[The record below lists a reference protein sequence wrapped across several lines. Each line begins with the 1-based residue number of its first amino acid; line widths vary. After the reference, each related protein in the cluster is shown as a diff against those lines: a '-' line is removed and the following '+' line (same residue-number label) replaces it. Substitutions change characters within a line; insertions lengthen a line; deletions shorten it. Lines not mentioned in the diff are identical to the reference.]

1 MFLLPKADFPS
12 DCLGTV
18 RWQRPISLS
27 HLPAMQSYRGSF
39 TSPSP
44 RSPAGTHIDGRTSF
58 MEKMCWHSVSGDNYR
73 EWERRTLLSLFLRLT
88 SLTMSLESLAHWS
101 DPPQIV
107 SARRKKKTQMETY
120 SEGGNKCMCFLLTR
134 IVYKAYQTAFFLL
147 QNLPA
152 PALLGGVEGV
162 CGLTILVS

>member
-107 SARRKKKTQMETY
+107 SARRKKKPRWRLIVRVVINACVSSSLEL
-120 SEGGNKCMCFLLTR
+120 CTR
-134 IVYKAYQTAFFLL
+134 HTKQHSFSYKTSQPQLSLEEWRVFA
-147 QNLPA
+147 
-152 PALLGGVEGV
+152 G
-162 CGLTILVS
+162 